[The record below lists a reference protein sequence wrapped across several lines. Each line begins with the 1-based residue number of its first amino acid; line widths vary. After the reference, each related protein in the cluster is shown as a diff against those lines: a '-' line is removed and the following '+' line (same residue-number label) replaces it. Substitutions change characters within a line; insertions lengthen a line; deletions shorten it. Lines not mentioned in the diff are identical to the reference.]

1 MEQLYLMPGEE
12 RYTKFQDE
20 NGVPK
25 VWYTYCSLHGRLFN
39 CTCKTMDEAQRL
51 CEDWLVTQDRC
62 YINETVKA
70 EMNGLTPGLDRSP
83 PPRWMGGQGGQ
94 SLKVFGRTR
103 SFWGLS
109 SPKIE
114 MGGKALKWLSRLD
127 YPLAKTGETVNGGAE
142 SAVHL
147 DR

>member
-25 VWYTYCSLHGRLFN
+25 VRYTYCSLHGRLFN

-62 YINETVKA
+62 YIHQQDFFALHRQPDAQIFTGS
-70 EMNGLTPGLDRSP
+70 GL
-83 PPRWMGGQGGQ
+83 
-94 SLKVFGRTR
+94 
-103 SFWGLS
+103 
-109 SPKIE
+109 
-114 MGGKALKWLSRLD
+114 A
-127 YPLAKTGETVNGGAE
+127 GA
-142 SAVHL
+142 AFLVDDGNRGCFL
-147 DR
+147 